1 MKLGFHPNKKEKC
14 EKRREKMYRSTYTGA
29 DQREH
34 DTLVESQRFALFHFD
49 AFLIQAFH
57 GVHFASVGL
66 PAAIDLTET
75 AAANDSVNA
84 EIVHSQLRHKK
95 KGIESNIDHS
105 ISAQTQFTH
114 TLLRDLLRIFQH
126 L

>member
-14 EKRREKMYRSTYTGA
+14 EKRRENKMYRSTYTGA

-95 KGIESNIDHS
+95 RN
-105 ISAQTQFTH
+105 
-114 TLLRDLLRIFQH
+114 RIKY
-126 L
+126 

>member
-14 EKRREKMYRSTYTGA
+14 EKKREKMYRSTYTGA

-95 KGIESNIDHS
+95 KRESNQILTTA
-105 ISAQTQFTH
+105 SAHKQYIHQVVH
-114 TLLRDLLRIFQH
+114 IH
-126 L
+126 Y